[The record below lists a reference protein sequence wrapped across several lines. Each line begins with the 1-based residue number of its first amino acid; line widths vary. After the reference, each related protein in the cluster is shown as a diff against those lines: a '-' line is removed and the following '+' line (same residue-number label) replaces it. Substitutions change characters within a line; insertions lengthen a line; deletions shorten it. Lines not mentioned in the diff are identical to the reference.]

1 MVWFGPCVRSEQRG
15 WPIGASVSLVV
26 AGEMAWGGG
35 ATVNLLVSRTSA
47 ALKK

>member
-1 MVWFGPCVRSEQRG
+1 MVWFGPCVRSEQRRR
-15 WPIGASVSLVV
+15 PIGASVSLVI
-26 AGEMAWGGG
+26 AGEMAWGGS

>member
-1 MVWFGPCVRSEQRG
+1 MVWFGPCVRSERCR

-26 AGEMAWGGG
+26 AGEMAQGGSV
-35 ATVNLLVSRTSA
+35 TVNLLVSRTSA